1 MENFKKVSDVYDVY
15 LEDNLKISLY
25 ENKDRFTDRSD
36 KLVDRV
42 HKKMNKIENDDRY
55 AFNILKKIMSH
66 EKVMK
71 EILTYELLN
80 YTPCKKIKTFD
91 QFIETA
97 ISALRKF
104 QYKVGGFSIEDKDW
118 ILNDENS
125 QRFKIK
131 PGTKI
136 LYNSTERKF
145 CDKELL
151 WFLESIVS
159 YVQEF
164 SNKHSIK
171 FKLVDDER
179 YEIVWIVL
187 MAEDQSSDKAVA

>member
-1 MENFKKVSDVYDVY
+1 MENFEKVSDVYS
-15 LEDNLKISLY
+15 EDNLKISLY
-25 ENKDRFTDRSD
+25 ENKDNFKDRSD

-42 HKKMNKIENDDRY
+42 HKKMDKIENDDRY
-55 AFNILKKIMSH
+55 AFNILKKIMPH
-66 EKVMK
+66 EKIMK
-71 EILTYELLN
+71 EILIYELLN
-80 YTPCKKIKTFD
+80 YTPSKKIKTFD
-91 QFIETA
+91 QFIDTA
-97 ISALRKF
+97 ISTLRKF

-125 QRFKIK
+125 QRFKVK
-131 PGTKI
+131 PNTKI
-136 LYNSTERKF
+136 LYNSIERRF

-164 SNKHSIK
+164 SDKYKIK

-179 YEIVWIVL
+179 YEIVWITIIMSCV
-187 MAEDQSSDKAVA
+187 SSS

>member
-1 MENFKKVSDVYDVY
+1 MENFEKISDVY

-25 ENKDRFTDRSD
+25 ENKDNFKNRSD

-42 HKKMNKIENDDRY
+42 HKKMNKIESDDRY
-55 AFNILKKIMSH
+55 AFNLLKKIMPH
-66 EKVMK
+66 EKIMK

-80 YTPCKKIKTFD
+80 YTPPKKIKTFD
-91 QFIETA
+91 QFIDTA
-97 ISALRKF
+97 ISALHKF

-118 ILNDENS
+118 IVNDENS
-125 QRFKIK
+125 QRFKVK
-131 PGTKI
+131 AGMKI
-136 LYNSTERKF
+136 LYNSIERRF

-164 SNKHSIK
+164 SDKYSIK

-179 YEIVWIVL
+179 YEIVWITIIMSCV
-187 MAEDQSSDKAVA
+187 SSS

>member
-1 MENFKKVSDVYDVY
+1 MENFKKVSDVY

-25 ENKDRFTDRSD
+25 ENKDRFKDITN
-36 KLVDRV
+36 KIVDEV
-42 HKKMNKIENDDRY
+42 HKKMDKIENDDRY
-55 AFNILKKIMSH
+55 AFNILKKIMPH
-66 EKVMK
+66 EKVIK

-80 YTPCKKIKTFD
+80 YTPSKKIKTFD
-91 QFIETA
+91 QFIDTA
-97 ISALRKF
+97 ISTLHKF

-125 QRFKIK
+125 HRFKVK

-151 WFLESIVS
+151 
-159 YVQEF
+159 
-164 SNKHSIK
+164 
-171 FKLVDDER
+171 
-179 YEIVWIVL
+179 
-187 MAEDQSSDKAVA
+187 